1 MSQLDDILM
10 VITAVSALSTVVAW
24 PVFCFLSMRRI
35 EARVRE
41 EGRDRTGWD
50 GVGGR
55 VPLYAFV
62 ICLPFP
68 GNRMK
73 DYRLIDVEAV
83 RHHATSRD
91 KVLAIWLTFS
101 LLLMTVSVLLGSIL
115 F

>member
-1 MSQLDDILM
+1 MSLLDDILM
-10 VITAVSALSTVVAW
+10 AITAVSALSTLIAW

-68 GNRMK
+68 GDRMK
-73 DYRLIDVEAV
+73 DYPLIDVEAV
-83 RHHATSRD
+83 RHHATGRD
-91 KVLAIWLTFS
+91 RTLAAWLTFS
-101 LLLMTVSVLLGSIL
+101 LLLMTASILLGAVL